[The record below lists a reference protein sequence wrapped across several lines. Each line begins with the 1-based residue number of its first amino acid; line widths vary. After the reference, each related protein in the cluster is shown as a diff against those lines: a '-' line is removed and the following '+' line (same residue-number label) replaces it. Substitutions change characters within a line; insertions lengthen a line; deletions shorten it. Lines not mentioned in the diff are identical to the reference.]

1 MPDSYQSMRLRLWN
15 WGRWGRQNPDA
26 PDGSCRNHLYDM
38 MIERAEGWGDDP
50 PAGTARTQSA
60 GIDAPEIDEAD
71 AESLDCLILQAPKP
85 HRILLIRVY
94 VLRVGGGSRDD
105 VDAAIRAIW
114 DVAAANRAVVE
125 AIRRKG

>member
-1 MPDSYQSMRLRLWN
+1 
-15 WGRWGRQNPDA
+15 
-26 PDGSCRNHLYDM
+26 

-60 GIDAPEIDEAD
+60 GIDAPEIDEPD
-71 AESLDCLILQAPKP
+71 AEALDCLIMQAPKH
-85 HRILLIRVY
+85 HRIVLVSVY
-94 VLRVGGGSRDD
+94 VLRVGRGSRDD

-125 AIRRKG
+125 AMRRA